1 MQNVQNKKPV
11 TTFISL
17 GDIRAAGIRAISA
30 VLRDKGWDSNIV
42 TYKLGYSKDDI
53 PTASEEDLLV
63 RLLKDLNTDIAA
75 VSVKT
80 PFLKTAE
87 KITRRIK
94 DELGI
99 TVVWG
104 GSHPTIMPEESL
116 SCADV
121 VCVGEGEYPFLE
133 LLERTANGESIY
145 DIKNLWHRRNGE
157 LVRNSIRP
165 LLQTKDLDA
174 LPFPDCGGENKYVIN
189 NERLTRGDCLNT
201 VFEYYPMASRG
212 CPYSCSFC
220 INGVLR
226 DIYRGSGP
234 FVRLRSPEKVVD
246 EIAGILEIFPSVRRI
261 RFQDE
266 VFPWRMDWIQKFGE
280 EYKTRIGLPFLCTSH
295 PSAIREGVIKIL
307 KKAGLIVVGFGMQSP
322 SERVRKEVFHR
333 AETNDTILKSI
344 EILHRNRLEGFYDII
359 LDNPFETEPD
369 KKEGLDFL
377 LKIPKPYNI
386 SAFGLKFFPTYKITL
401 EGLDKGLT
409 SETEVKSLGSQGYFE
424 MSYNWYTPRR
434 REDVFWNCLYLLAAR
449 SAVPA
454 FLVRAISKAQPLKK
468 HPQLLVWTVK
478 LSWLPELLIIG
489 ARRLA
494 RGQLNPVNLL
504 KVGVSR
510 ILKRTI

>member
-1 MQNVQNKKPV
+1 MQNKKPV

-30 VLRDKGWDSNIV
+30 VLRSRGWESNIV

-53 PTASEEDLLV
+53 PTAKEEDLLIS
-63 RLLKDLNTDIAA
+63 LLKDLNTDIAA
-75 VSVKT
+75 ISVKT

-87 KITRRIK
+87 KITRRVK

-99 TVVWG
+99 QVAWG
-104 GSHPTIMPEESL
+104 GSHPTVMPAESL
-116 SCADV
+116 NCADI
-121 VCVGEGEYPFLE
+121 VCVGEGEHPFLE
-133 LLERTANGESIY
+133 LLERTADSGNIY
-145 DIKNLWHRRNGE
+145 DIKNLWLRKDGE
-157 LVRNSIRP
+157 IVRNNIRP

-174 LPFPDCGGENKYVIN
+174 LPFPDCGGENKYIIN
-189 NERLTRGDCLNT
+189 NEKLTRGDCLNT
-201 VFEYYPMASRG
+201 VIEYYPMASRG

-246 EIAGILEIFPSVRRI
+246 EIAGVLKIFPSVRRI
-261 RFQDE
+261 RFLDE
-266 VFPWRMDWIQKFGE
+266 VFPWRMDWIKKFSD
-280 EYKTRIGLPFLCTSH
+280 EYKKRIGLPFLCTSH
-295 PSAIREGVIKIL
+295 PGAIREDVIKIL
-307 KKAGLIVVGFGMQSP
+307 KEAGLIVVGFGMQSP
-322 SERVRKEVFHR
+322 SERVRKEVFNR

-401 EGLDKGLT
+401 EGLNKGIT
-409 SETEVKSLGSQGYFE
+409 SEAEVESLGSQGYFE
-424 MSYNWYTPRR
+424 MNYNWYSPRKK
-434 REDVFWNCLYLLAAR
+434 EDVFWNCLYLLASR

-454 FLVRAISKAQPLKK
+454 FVVRSASRTHILRKY
-468 HPQLLVWTVK
+468 PQLLVRMVK
-478 LSWLPELLIIG
+478 LSWPPELLIIG
-489 ARRLA
+489 ARRLV
-494 RGQLNPVNLL
+494 RGQLNPLNVI
-504 KVGVSR
+504 KVIVSR
-510 ILKRTI
+510 MLKRTI